1 MGHNMA
7 ASNIPDIETERLI
20 LRGPTEADLP
30 DWVACIWGDAE
41 VMRYMPRSTDAPEVR
56 AKAVLAGFTNARE
69 QRQIGAWV
77 ITDKDDGRFM
87 GHCMLRYR
95 EALNDHELGYALGKE
110 FWGKG
115 YATETARA
123 VARYGFEQ
131 ANLERIFGVVIPENI
146 PSARVLD
153 HLGFVYEKDG
163 VLYDLPVAFY
173 GLRHEQFIPGDAYY
187 RLIESL

>member
-1 MGHNMA
+1 MTT
-7 ASNIPDIETERLI
+7 SNIADIETERLI

-30 DWVACIWGDAE
+30 DWTACIWSDAE
-41 VMRYMPRSTDAPEVR
+41 VMRYMPRMDDTPDAK
-56 AKAVLAGFTNARE
+56 AKAVLTGFTTVRE
-69 QRQIGAWV
+69 ERQVGAWV
-77 ITDKDDGRFM
+77 ITEKADGRFM

-95 EALNDHELGYALGKE
+95 EALNDHELGYALGKV

-131 ANLERIFGVVIPENI
+131 ANLERIFAVVIPENV
-146 PSARVLD
+146 PSSRVLE
-153 HLGFVYEKDG
+153 HLGFVYEKDD

-173 GLRHEQFIPGDAYY
+173 GLARAQFDPGAAFY
-187 RLIESL
+187 RLNEPS